1 METIKGAVDTASKV
15 LFGDQ
20 AKTGQNVEPQSGVTG
35 NTTRGE
41 PYDGGNIGQSSLD
54 IALMCRERY
63 GGHEVTN

>member
-20 AKTGQNVEPQSGVTG
+20 HKTGEQGQHVEPQSGVTG

-41 PYDGGNIGQSSLD
+41 PYDGGNIG
-54 IALMCRERY
+54 
-63 GGHEVTN
+63 

>member
-41 PYDGGNIGQSSLD
+41 PYDGGNIG
-54 IALMCRERY
+54 
-63 GGHEVTN
+63 